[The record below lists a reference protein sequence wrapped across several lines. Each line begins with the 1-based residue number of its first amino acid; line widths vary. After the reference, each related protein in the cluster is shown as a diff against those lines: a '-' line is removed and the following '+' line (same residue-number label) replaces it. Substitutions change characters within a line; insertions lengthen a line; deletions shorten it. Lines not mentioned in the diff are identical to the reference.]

1 MGCVNSSSAQPS
13 GNDAN
18 TSSRS
23 CSANNNDDF
32 ECYTHIHSYI
42 VRSSSSSSTAAIG
55 GAPMSPL
62 APPLPPTLDNIN
74 NNGNNSNT
82 EEYQHYDTFYNAE
95 ANPSRK
101 ASTATTVT
109 ASPSASPP
117 HSPTRTLRHANSFYN
132 IHTHHDANL
141 SSAVSSDLQMFQ
153 PSSSSSAENRSS
165 SPVVFETLRQLDLA
179 MLTMVESA
187 GTNGLASTRSVNGF
201 VDLASAFGV
210 ASGGSV
216 SLREAFGEAHQLN
229 ERHGSLFVF
238 GATNQ
243 NTDNNIGEL
252 TAPPSPTLPNDD

>member
-187 GTNGLASTRSVNGF
+187 GTNGFGSASPMTRSAVSAGI
-201 VDLASAFGV
+201 DLASAFE
-210 ASGGSV
+210 ALAAGSMDM
-216 SLREAFGEAHQLN
+216 S
-229 ERHGSLFVF
+229 ERRGSLFVF
-238 GATNQ
+238 GAMYGQ
-243 NTDNNIGEL
+243 PSGPNTVGEL
-252 TAPPSPTLPNDD
+252 TAPPSPVPPEQNE